1 VHEERPGVH
10 LGYQPA
16 LDGLRGIAVLSV
28 LLYHGEVPWF
38 DGGFLGVSTFFT
50 LSGFLITTLL
60 LAEDR
65 QNGRVD
71 LGAFYIRRVRR
82 LLPAAL
88 LCLAGIVVFGATVA
102 TASQVVALRGDV
114 LAALAYVANWRQ
126 VFSGSSYAD
135 LFTAPSPVQHFWSLA
150 IEEQFYLVMPLLVLG
165 VLKVAGG
172 SWRVLRNVLVGLVVA
187 SIGLSVLLYAVG
199 SSLDRIYF
207 GTDTRAAELLI
218 GAVLAVAVSLR
229 GSITFD
235 GVVGRRVQVVGTI
248 ALLVTLVLWAT
259 TSLADTW
266 LYAGGFGFYGLVT
279 AAVVLAAVQPTGIVR
294 TVLAWRP
301 LVLVGLISYGAYLYH
316 WPIYLWLDEART
328 GLDGVGLLA
337 VRLAVTA
344 GAAIASYALVEKPIR
359 AGITLH
365 GGVTPWVALPMAVCL
380 VAVAA
385 VAVTVD
391 PPDDQV
397 VSASELDASLV
408 EDAVDPVE
416 AVDPGNLG
424 EVTAGPELRIAFYG
438 DSSALTLAVGANE
451 WIDATPGV
459 AKAGGIAQLG
469 CGIGRGGR
477 RISEEEAEARS
488 PDDCWSAEWAAN
500 TQLGQP
506 DLAVVLSGLWDLT
519 DRQIPGDDRYR
530 APGDPVYD
538 EFLLEEMEAAT
549 QVLIDGGAEVVW
561 LTTPKVEFGQQ
572 DGVPPEDEHPA
583 SEAGRAEAL
592 NRVVRE
598 VAARHPGDVHVL
610 DLQAYLQSLPGG
622 EMDPSVR
629 PDGVH
634 FTTPSARTVTEA
646 WLGPALLDLWQQDQ
660 AAEGVVP
667 GSPPPPTTTSTVP
680 A

>member
-1 VHEERPGVH
+1 VQEQRPGVH

-38 DGGFLGVSTFFT
+38 GGGFLGVSTFFT

-65 QNGRVD
+65 RHGRVD
-71 LGAFYIRRVRR
+71 LGAFYIRRARR

-102 TASQVVALRGDV
+102 TASQVVELRADV

-126 VFSGSSYAD
+126 VLGGSSYAD

-165 VLKVAGG
+165 VLKVAKG
-172 SWRVLRNVLVGLVVA
+172 SWRVLRNVLVALVVA
-187 SIGLSVLLYAVG
+187 SVGLSVLLHAIG

-218 GAVLAVAVSLR
+218 GAVLAVVVSLR
-229 GSITFD
+229 GSITFE
-235 GVVGRRVQVVGTI
+235 GVLARRVQGVGAV

-266 LYAGGFGFYGLVT
+266 LYAGGFGLYGLVT
-279 AAVVLAAVQPTGIVR
+279 AAVVLAAVQPAGVVR
-294 TVLAWRP
+294 NVLAWRP
-301 LVLVGLISYGAYLYH
+301 LVLVGLVSYGAYLYH

-328 GLDGVGLLA
+328 GLDGVALLA
-337 VRLAVTA
+337 ARLLVTA
-344 GAAIASYALVEKPIR
+344 GVAVASYALVEKPIR
-359 AGITLH
+359 SGTTLH

-391 PPDDQV
+391 APDDQV
-397 VSASELDASLV
+397 VSASELDADLV
-408 EDAVDPVE
+408 EDAVDP
-416 AVDPGNLG
+416 VDPGNLG

-451 WIDATPGV
+451 WIDATEGV

-469 CGIGRGGR
+469 CGIGRGGS

-506 DLAVVLSGLWDLT
+506 DVAVVLSGLWDLT
-519 DRQIPGDDRYR
+519 DRRIPGDDRFR

-538 EFLLEEMEAAT
+538 DFLLEEMDAAA

-561 LTTPKVEFGQQ
+561 LTTPRVEFGQQ
-572 DGVPPEDEHPA
+572 DGVPPDDAHPA
-583 SEAGRAEAL
+583 SEEGRAEAL
-592 NRVVRE
+592 NAVVRE
-598 VAARHPGDVHVL
+598 VAARHPDDVHVL
-610 DLQAYLQSLPGG
+610 DLQAYLASLPGG
-622 EMDPSVR
+622 EMDPTIR

-634 FTTPSARTVTEA
+634 FTTSSARTVTEA
-646 WLGPALLDLWQQDQ
+646 WLGPALLEVWQQDQ

-667 GSPPPPTTTSTVP
+667 GTPPPPTTTSVLG
-680 A
+680 